1 MTNKHASNMKLNLQ
15 HLNLRSRDELDRW
28 VEEQILALGEA
39 RQIDEANVRLE
50 RRGETSPP
58 FAARIH
64 LVTPG
69 PDIFAETCDHT
80 IRAAFARALR
90 RLKEQIAS
98 RAAQPAQRARTR
110 RSAPAMRSRGTDAH
124 RSLR

>member
-1 MTNKHASNMKLNLQ
+1 MTNKHAPNMKLNLQ
-15 HLNLRSRDELDRW
+15 HVNLRSRDELDRW
-28 VEEQILALGEA
+28 VEEQIFALGGA

-50 RRGETSPP
+50 RRLETSPP
-58 FAARIH
+58 FAARVH

-69 PDIFAETCDHT
+69 PDIFAESCDHT

-90 RLKEQIAS
+90 QLKERIAA
-98 RAAQPAQRARTR
+98 RAAKPAQRSRTR

-124 RSLR
+124 PSFH

>member
-1 MTNKHASNMKLNLQ
+1 MKLNLQ
-15 HLNLRSRDELDRW
+15 HLNLRSRDDLDRW

-39 RQIDEANVRLE
+39 RRIDEANVRLE
-50 RRGETSPP
+50 CRFEASPP

-69 PDIFAETCDHT
+69 PDIFAESCDHT

-90 RLKEQIAS
+90 QLKERIVA
-98 RAAQPAQRARTR
+98 RAGKPAQRARTR
-110 RSAPAMRSRGTDAH
+110 RSAPAMYSRWIDAH

>member
-1 MTNKHASNMKLNLQ
+1 MRINLQ
-15 HLNLRSRDELDRW
+15 HLNLRSRDRLDHW

-50 RRGETSPP
+50 CHFETSPP

-64 LVTPG
+64 VVTPG
-69 PDIFAETCDHT
+69 PDVFAESRDHT
-80 IRAAFARALR
+80 LRAAFGRAMTQLR
-90 RLKEQIAS
+90 EQITH
-98 RAAQPAQRARTR
+98 RAAKPAQRARTR
-110 RSAPAMRSRGTDAH
+110 RSAPLPRSRGTDAH